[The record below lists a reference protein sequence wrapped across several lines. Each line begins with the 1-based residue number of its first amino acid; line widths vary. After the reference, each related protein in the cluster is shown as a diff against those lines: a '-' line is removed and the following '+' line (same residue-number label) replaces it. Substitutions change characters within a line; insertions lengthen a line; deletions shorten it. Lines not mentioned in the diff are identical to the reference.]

1 MPQPAPAPVHA
12 PPDPQAAIC
21 PPSAALVSTYPQL
34 DLGPL
39 TEPLLTGVGGAQRC
53 SIQAHT
59 LLDGH
64 ALVAHHLG
72 NRSALVSLASGQV
85 GSASGC
91 ATGCTTGRG
100 QLPTYGT
107 RALPVNRVRATHICP
122 KLQTPLT
129 SFPARGRQPTLP
141 TSRPQPSLALL
152 LPKPRSSPC
161 RGAGGQQDPLASS
174 ITAGGPPEHQHPAT
188 TPRSASPRASWS
200 TQQQTR
206 DFLLLY
212 SQLTAVPRSR
222 PARCPRDTKQGR
234 SLAFSSQGCTE
245 SALRPPPPS
254 LCPPQVPASLRI
266 HRPPG
271 NRHFSI
277 VSRRMGTSPSIR

>member
-1 MPQPAPAPVHA
+1 MHHRQRT
-12 PPDPQAAIC
+12 AAHI
-21 PPSAALVSTYPQL
+21 
-34 DLGPL
+34 
-39 TEPLLTGVGGAQRC
+39 R
-53 SIQAHT
+53 H
-59 LLDGH
+59 
-64 ALVAHHLG
+64 
-72 NRSALVSLASGQV
+72 SG
-85 GSASGC
+85 
-91 ATGCTTGRG
+91 
-100 QLPTYGT
+100 
-107 RALPVNRVRATHICP
+107 ALPVNRVRATHICP

-212 SQLTAVPRSR
+212 SQLTA
-222 PARCPRDTKQGR
+222 
-234 SLAFSSQGCTE
+234 SLALGQHAAHGTPNRVGPLPL
-245 SALRPPPPS
+245 APKAARNPPS
-254 LCPPQVPASLRI
+254 ARHLLLCALPRFLPL
-266 HRPPG
+266 
-271 NRHFSI
+271 
-277 VSRRMGTSPSIR
+277 